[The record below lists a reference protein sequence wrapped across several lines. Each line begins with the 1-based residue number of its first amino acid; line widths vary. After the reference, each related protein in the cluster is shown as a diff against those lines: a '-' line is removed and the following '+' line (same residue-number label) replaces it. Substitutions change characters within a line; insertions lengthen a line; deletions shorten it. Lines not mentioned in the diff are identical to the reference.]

1 MRKVINILTTVIFVL
16 VLVFVFLLVGI
27 RVFGLKPYTVL
38 SGSMEPEYHV
48 GSLIYVKDTSAA
60 ELEVDMPITYR
71 MKNGTVVT
79 HRIVEIH
86 VDENNP
92 TDVKY
97 TTKGDANDDIDGTP
111 VSINDI
117 IGRPVFTIPLLGYV
131 CHFIQ
136 NPPGSFITV
145 MFLMTFIIL
154 AFLPDLIASIR
165 NSGTKI
171 EEQQTQKDELEQTKK
186 LISQLSELRDG
197 MLKGT
202 PDEGSPAQSPPDSDK
217 ADKTESADGTKGN

>member
-1 MRKVINILTTVIFVL
+1 MRKVINTVTTIVFVL
-16 VLVFVFLLVGI
+16 VLIFVFLLVGI
-27 RVFGLKPYTVL
+27 RIFGLKPYTVL

-48 GSLIYVKDTSAA
+48 GSLIYVKDTSVA

-71 MKNGTVVT
+71 MKSGTVVT
-79 HRIVEIH
+79 HRIVEIN
-86 VDENNP
+86 VSESDP
-92 TDVKY
+92 TSVTY

-145 MFLMTFIIL
+145 MLLMSFIIL
-154 AFLPDLIASIR
+154 AFLPDLIASMR
-165 NSGTKI
+165 SSGTQAV
-171 EEQQTQKDELEQTKK
+171 EQAGSEELEQTKK
-186 LISQLSELRDG
+186 LISELSELRDG
-197 MLKGT
+197 MLKDKQDQPPVT
-202 PDEGSPAQSPPDSDK
+202 SSPPDSEVTDG
-217 ADKTESADGTKGN
+217 TQSADGN